1 MRGRCAVLALA
12 CLLLTGCSGLP
23 YPREMGDMALLRT
36 MGVDREEDGLGV
48 TVSTGPRARGLQGE
62 QEGAMVLSALRPSL
76 SSAVLALQSLSDS
89 YVFFG
94 YVDQLLLGE
103 GLTRDGV
110 IPVLDYF
117 SRDVELGLGAQVW
130 VIRDASARQAVESGG
145 EQGVESRLSTLRTDG
160 ETGVAAISRTA
171 GEVYS
176 DLLEQGSC
184 YLPALVL
191 SGPDGTT
198 LMEGGYAVVK
208 DGVLAGFLEG
218 DGARGLELLAGK
230 PSADVLEVELPQGL
244 ATVRVSKAVTLCS
257 LGAEGQLE
265 LTCRVTAH
273 LVERPERLE
282 TGQLEEL
289 ARELEARER
298 RRMETALE
306 QLRAWG
312 CDCLGLGARAGL
324 SAPGQWA
331 RLEPEWEETF
341 SRLAPTLE
349 VRAEV
354 HG

>member
-117 SRDVELGLGAQVW
+117 ARDVELGLGAQVW
-130 VIRDASARQAVESGG
+130 VIRDASARQAVESEG

-198 LMEGGYAVVK
+198 LMVDPGTFYVSRFFVEDPDDDVVIRNVKECYNDIRFLIYSVLTDHGWDVFDRDPFATDDGGES
-208 DGVLAGFLEG
+208 D
-218 DGARGLELLAGK
+218 D
-230 PSADVLEVELPQGL
+230 
-244 ATVRVSKAVTLCS
+244 
-257 LGAEGQLE
+257 
-265 LTCRVTAH
+265 
-273 LVERPERLE
+273 
-282 TGQLEEL
+282 
-289 ARELEARER
+289 
-298 RRMETALE
+298 
-306 QLRAWG
+306 
-312 CDCLGLGARAGL
+312 
-324 SAPGQWA
+324 
-331 RLEPEWEETF
+331 
-341 SRLAPTLE
+341 
-349 VRAEV
+349 
-354 HG
+354 